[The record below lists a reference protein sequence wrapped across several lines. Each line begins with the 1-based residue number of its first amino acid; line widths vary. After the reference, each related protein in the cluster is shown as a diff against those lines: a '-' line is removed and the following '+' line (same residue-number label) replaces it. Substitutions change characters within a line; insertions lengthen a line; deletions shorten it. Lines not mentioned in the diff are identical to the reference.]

1 MPTHLDE
8 AIKIILGPESKLR
21 DKTPRIYQ
29 LPEEKNMPKQFTNLK
44 RMRFL
49 NHDVSAGRNIKRWLW
64 RDYNPEIILQ
74 QPPFDKYEDQSE
86 IFTLIRQPDQR
97 WWSGIKD
104 MFYFMPYYSWWNN
117 DDIMQQ
123 WPHFTRGTLR
133 IHDIMQDIKPK
144 HLIKCDDGLNDRI
157 IKFAKTHGLLCYGN
171 IPHEKALR
179 HSKPDIKKLEDQGVK
194 ELKAWL
200 RKNPDRQKQ
209 LEDYLVPDW
218 QYWEEVEY
226 QD

>member
-74 QPPFDKYEDQSE
+74 QPPFDNYEDQSE

-117 DDIMQQ
+117 EDIMQQ

-209 LEDYLVPDW
+209 LEDYLDPDW
-218 QYWEEVEY
+218 QYWEQVEY

>member
-209 LEDYLVPDW
+209 LEDYLDPDW

>member
-117 DDIMQQ
+117 EDIMQQ

-209 LEDYLVPDW
+209 LEDYLDPDW

>member
-133 IHDIMQDIKPK
+133 IHDIMKEIKPK

-209 LEDYLVPDW
+209 LEDYLDPDW

>member
-8 AIKIILGPESKLR
+8 AIKIILSPSSKLR

-64 RDYNPEIILQ
+64 RDYNPEIVLQ
-74 QPPFDKYEDQSE
+74 VPPFEKYDDQSE
-86 IFTLIRQPDQR
+86 IFTLIRQPDER

-104 MFYFMPYYSWWNN
+104 MFYFMPYYTWWTNEE
-117 DDIMQQ
+117 IMQQ

-133 IHDIMQDIKPK
+133 LHDVMEEVKPT

-157 IKFAKTHGLLCYGN
+157 IQFAKTHGLLCYGN

-200 RKNPDRQKQ
+200 RKNPGRQKQ
-209 LEDYLVPDW
+209 LEEYLDPDW
-218 QYWEEVEY
+218 QYWEQVEY
-226 QD
+226 QN

>member
-117 DDIMQQ
+117 EDIMQQ

-179 HSKPDIKKLEDQGVK
+179 HSKPDIKKLEEQVVK

-209 LEDYLVPDW
+209 LEDYLDPDW

>member
-8 AIKIILGPESKLR
+8 AIKIILSPSSKLR

-64 RDYNPEIILQ
+64 RDYNPEIVLQ
-74 QPPFDKYEDQSE
+74 VPPFDKYDDQSE
-86 IFTLIRQPDQR
+86 IFTLIRQPDDR

-104 MFYFMPYYSWWNN
+104 MFYFMPYYTWWTNEE
-117 DDIMQQ
+117 IMQQ

-133 IHDIMQDIKPK
+133 LHDVMEEVKPT

-157 IKFAKTHGLLCYGN
+157 IQFAKTHGLLCYGN

-179 HSKPDIKKLEDQGVK
+179 HSKPDIKKLEDLGVK

-200 RKNPDRQKQ
+200 RKNPNRQKQ
-209 LEDYLVPDW
+209 LEEYLDPDW
-218 QYWEEVEY
+218 QYWEQVEY

>member
-86 IFTLIRQPDQR
+86 IFSLIRQPDQR

>member
-1 MPTHLDE
+1 MPTHLAE

-117 DDIMQQ
+117 EDIMQQ

-200 RKNPDRQKQ
+200 RKNPDRKKQ
-209 LEDYLVPDW
+209 LEDYLDPDW
-218 QYWEEVEY
+218 QYWEQVEY

>member
-179 HSKPDIKKLEDQGVK
+179 HSKPAIKKVEDQGVK
-194 ELKAWL
+194 EVKAWL
-200 RKNPDRQKQ
+200 RKNPDRQ
-209 LEDYLVPDW
+209 
-218 QYWEEVEY
+218 
-226 QD
+226 

>member
-157 IKFAKTHGLLCYGN
+157 IKFAKTHGLLCSGN

-200 RKNPDRQKQ
+200 RKNPYRQKQ
-209 LEDYLVPDW
+209 LEDYLDPDW

>member
-21 DKTPRIYQ
+21 DKSPRIYQ

-117 DDIMQQ
+117 EDIMQQ

-209 LEDYLVPDW
+209 LEDYLDPDW
-218 QYWEEVEY
+218 QYWEQVEY

>member
-171 IPHEKALR
+171 IQHEKALR

-209 LEDYLVPDW
+209 LEDYLDPDW

>member
-117 DDIMQQ
+117 EDIMQQ

-209 LEDYLVPDW
+209 LEDYLDPDW
-218 QYWEEVEY
+218 
-226 QD
+226 

>member
-104 MFYFMPYYSWWNN
+104 MFYFIPYYSWWNN

-209 LEDYLVPDW
+209 LEDYLDPDW

>member
-29 LPEEKNMPKQFTNLK
+29 LTEEKNMPKQFTNLK

-209 LEDYLVPDW
+209 LEDYLDPDW

>member
-8 AIKIILGPESKLR
+8 AIKIIVGPESQLR
-21 DKTPRIYQ
+21 DKTPRIYAM
-29 LPEEKNMPKQFTNLK
+29 PEKEHMPKQFTNLK

-64 RDYNPEIILQ
+64 GDYSPEIILQ
-74 QPPFDKYEDQSE
+74 QPPFNKYEDQSE
-86 IFTLIRQPDQR
+86 IFTLIRKPDDR

-104 MFYFMPYYSWWNN
+104 MFYFMPWYTWWTNEQV
-117 DDIMQQ
+117 MKQ
-123 WPHFTRGTLR
+123 WPHFTRSTLR
-133 IHDIMQDIKPK
+133 LHDVMEEVKPQ
-144 HLIKCDDGLNDRI
+144 HLIKCDDGLNDRM
-157 IKFAKTHGLLCYGN
+157 IKFAKEHGLLCYGN
-171 IPHEKALR
+171 LPYEKALR
-179 HSKPDIKKLEDQGVK
+179 HTKQDIKKLEDTGVR

-209 LEDYLVPDW
+209 LDDYLEQDW
-218 QYWEEVEY
+218 QYWEQVEY

>member
-8 AIKIILGPESKLR
+8 AIKIILSPSSKLR

-64 RDYNPEIILQ
+64 RDYNPEIVLQ
-74 QPPFDKYEDQSE
+74 VPPFDKYDDQSE
-86 IFTLIRQPDQR
+86 IFTLIRQPDER

-104 MFYFMPYYSWWNN
+104 MFYFMPYYTWWTNEE
-117 DDIMQQ
+117 IMQQ

-133 IHDIMQDIKPK
+133 LHDVMEEVKPT

-179 HSKPDIKKLEDQGVK
+179 HSKPDIKKLEDLGVK

-200 RKNPDRQKQ
+200 R
-209 LEDYLVPDW
+209 
-218 QYWEEVEY
+218 
-226 QD
+226 

>member
-179 HSKPDIKKLEDQGVK
+179 HSKPDIKKLEDQCVK

-209 LEDYLVPDW
+209 LEDYLDPDW

>member
-117 DDIMQQ
+117 EDIMQQ

-157 IKFAKTHGLLCYGN
+157 INFAKTHGLLCYGN

-209 LEDYLVPDW
+209 LEDYLDPDW
-218 QYWEEVEY
+218 QYWEQVEY

>member
-74 QPPFDKYEDQSE
+74 QPPFDKYEDQSD

-200 RKNPDRQKQ
+200 RKNPDRQKK
-209 LEDYLVPDW
+209 LEDYLDPDW

>member
-8 AIKIILGPESKLR
+8 AIKIIVGPESRLR
-21 DKTPRIYQ
+21 DKTPRIYAMPKQ
-29 LPEEKNMPKQFTNLK
+29 EHMPKQFTNLN

-64 RDYNPEIILQ
+64 RDYSPEIILQ
-74 QPPFDKYEDQSE
+74 QPPFDKHEDQSE
-86 IFTLIRQPDQR
+86 IFTLIRNPDDR

-104 MFYFMPYYSWWNN
+104 MFYFMPWYTWWTNEQ
-117 DDIMQQ
+117 IMQQ
-123 WPHFTRGTLR
+123 WPHFTRGTFRL
-133 IHDIMQDIKPK
+133 HDVMEAVKPQ
-144 HLIKCDDGLNDRI
+144 HLIKCDDGLNDRVV
-157 IKFAKTHGLLCYGN
+157 KFAKEHGLLCYGN

-179 HSKPDIKKLEDQGVK
+179 HSKPDIKKLEDNGVK
-194 ELKAWL
+194 ELRAWL

-209 LEDYLVPDW
+209 LDEYLEPDW
-218 QYWEEVEY
+218 QYWEQVEY

>member
-209 LEDYLVPDW
+209 LEDFLDPDW
-218 QYWEEVEY
+218 QYWEQVEY

>member
-1 MPTHLDE
+1 
-8 AIKIILGPESKLR
+8 
-21 DKTPRIYQ
+21 
-29 LPEEKNMPKQFTNLK
+29 
-44 RMRFL
+44 MRFL

-117 DDIMQQ
+117 EDIMQQ

-209 LEDYLVPDW
+209 LEDYLDPDW
-218 QYWEEVEY
+218 QYWEQVEY

>member
-144 HLIKCDDGLNDRI
+144 HPIKCDDGLNDRI

-209 LEDYLVPDW
+209 LEDYLDPDW

>member
-117 DDIMQQ
+117 EDIMQQ

-144 HLIKCDDGLNDRI
+144 RLIKCDDGLNDRI

-209 LEDYLVPDW
+209 LEDYLDPDW
-218 QYWEEVEY
+218 QYWEQVEY

>member
-117 DDIMQQ
+117 EDIMQQ

-133 IHDIMQDIKPK
+133 LHDIMQDIKPK

-209 LEDYLVPDW
+209 LEDYLDPDW

>member
-29 LPEEKNMPKQFTNLK
+29 LPEEENMPKQFTNLK

-86 IFTLIRQPDQR
+86 IFTLIRQPDDR

-104 MFYFMPYYSWWNN
+104 MFYFMPYYTWWTNEE
-117 DDIMQQ
+117 IMQQ

-133 IHDIMQDIKPK
+133 LHDVMEEVKPK
-144 HLIKCDDGLNDRI
+144 HLIKCDDGLNERI

-179 HSKPDIKKLEDQGVK
+179 HSKPDIKKLEEQGVK

-209 LEDYLVPDW
+209 LEEYLDPDW
-218 QYWEEVEY
+218 QYWEQVEY

>member
-117 DDIMQQ
+117 EEIMQQ

-209 LEDYLVPDW
+209 LEDYLDPDW

>member
-97 WWSGIKD
+97 WWSGIKY

-117 DDIMQQ
+117 EDIMQQ

-209 LEDYLVPDW
+209 LEDYLDPDW
-218 QYWEEVEY
+218 QYWEQVEY